1 MKNDEKEHFKS
12 REKTSSLYSPES
24 QTDKLL
30 KVVGYEPIQ
39 KNERN
44 SH

>member
-1 MKNDEKEHFKS
+1 MTKKNNSKVQK
-12 REKTSSLYSPES
+12 KTPSLYSPEN

-30 KVVGYEPIQ
+30 KVVGNEPIQ

-44 SH
+44 SP